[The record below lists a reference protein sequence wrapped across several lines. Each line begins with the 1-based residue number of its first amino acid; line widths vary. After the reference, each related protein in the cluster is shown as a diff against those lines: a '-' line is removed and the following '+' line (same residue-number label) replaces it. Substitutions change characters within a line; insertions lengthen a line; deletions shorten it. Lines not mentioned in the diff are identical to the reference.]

1 MNENKSVIKESNEY
15 YLTKYEEKLK
25 VLEEKDELWRQIL
38 SREEFLEKL
47 IEIKHTFR
55 YNENFN
61 EYFNQQQFNG
71 LVGVLYHVRV
81 TFEEATVQAEQID
94 LELRASLTKK
104 APKFKKRL
112 QKLTL
117 PLSPIQ
123 WNEISNGLFYGQITE
138 EDIPEAIL
146 DALKETQM
154 FLSIKKRMD

>member
-1 MNENKSVIKESNEY
+1 MHENKKVEMETNEY
-15 YLTKYEEKLK
+15 YLELYDQKIQE
-25 VLEEKDELWRQIL
+25 LEEKGELWRQIL
-38 SREEFLEKL
+38 SREEFFEKL
-47 IEIKHTFR
+47 IAIKQYFR